1 MDRLH
6 EAATKRLEELKQNK
20 QTLVEL
26 KKTKKPSKR
35 RDKVEVIMEENDLIE
50 QNNSELIA
58 EEN

>member
-1 MDRLH
+1 LDRLH